1 MPRPHFLDLTDR
13 GLSRL
18 GQEILPVLYRHRL
31 LTAGQ
36 LTQLLR
42 PAAASTRYV
51 RRQLEVLHGRG
62 LVDASIRRTSRAGE
76 LLWYTTAL
84 GCEVVESGGEI
95 APRAY
100 RMTED
105 AAASQL
111 QEHTLAVNEV
121 GLAFV
126 QHARQLGDEC
136 GPLDWDPEVAHRVRD
151 GDSRLGDEAFLV
163 PDAVLRYIH
172 TTPTGHGGQQ
182 QRMLLTFFCE
192 IDRATMSI
200 ARLAAK
206 LAAYARYARYIPQPV
221 LGRGR
226 PKASGYRRE
235 AWRARYPSFP
245 RVLLVLDGAS
255 AGQLAKRADDLRA
268 LAAADGRLQSAVDL
282 HAGITTLE
290 QLRRQGPFAPIVTP
304 VLGDPNPTDVLLRPS
319 AAAAAAA
326 CV

>member
-1 MPRPHFLDLTDR
+1 MPRPRFLDPTDR
-13 GLSRL
+13 GLSQL

-42 PAAASTRYV
+42 PAATSTRYI

-62 LVDASIRRTSRAGE
+62 LVHASVRRTSRAGE

-84 GCEVVESGGEI
+84 GCEVVESGGEL

-111 QEHTLAVNEV
+111 QEHTLAVNNM

-126 QHARQLGDEC
+126 QHARRLGDEC

-163 PDAVLRYIH
+163 PDSVLRYIH
-172 TTPTGHGGQQ
+172 TTTGDGGQQ

-206 LAAYARYARYIPQPV
+206 LHAYARYARYTPQPA
-221 LGRGR
+221 LGRGW
-226 PKASGYRRE
+226 PKAGGYRRE

-245 RVLLVLDGAS
+245 RILLVLDGAS
-255 AGQLAKRADDLRA
+255 PSQLARRTDDLRA
-268 LAAADGRLQSAVDL
+268 LAAADARLQPAAADL
-282 HAGITTLE
+282 QAGVATLE
-290 QLRRQGPFAPIVTP
+290 RLRTHGPFAPIVTP
-304 VLGDPNPTDVLLRPS
+304 VLGDPEPTDVLLRPS
-319 AAAAAAA
+319 ATAASAA
-326 CV
+326 

>member
-1 MPRPHFLDLTDR
+1 MPRPRFLDPTER
-13 GLSRL
+13 GLSQL

-42 PAAASTRYV
+42 PAATSTRYI

-62 LVDASIRRTSRAGE
+62 LVDASVRRTSRAGE
-76 LLWYTTAL
+76 LLWYTTPL
-84 GCEVVESGGEI
+84 GCEVVESGGEL

-111 QEHTLAVNEV
+111 QEHTLAVNDM

-126 QHARQLGDEC
+126 QHARRLGDEC

-163 PDAVLRYIH
+163 PDSVLRYIH
-172 TTPTGHGGQQ
+172 TTPTGDGGQ
-182 QRMLLTFFCE
+182 QRMLLTIFCE

-206 LAAYARYARYIPQPV
+206 LHAYARYARYIPQPA

-226 PKASGYRRE
+226 PKAGGYRRE
-235 AWRARYPSFP
+235 AWRALYPSFP
-245 RVLLVLDGAS
+245 RLLLVLDGAS
-255 AGQLAKRADDLRA
+255 PSQLAKRTDDLRA
-268 LAAADGRLQSAVDL
+268 LAAADARLQPAADL
-282 HAGITTLE
+282 QAGVTTLE
-290 QLRRQGPFAPIVTP
+290 QLRTYGPFAPIVTP
-304 VLGDPNPTDVLLRPS
+304 VLGDPEPTDVLLRPS
-319 AAAAAAA
+319 ATATSVA
-326 CV
+326 

>member
-1 MPRPHFLDLTDR
+1 MPRPRFLDPTDR
-13 GLSRL
+13 GLSQL
-18 GQEILPVLYRHRL
+18 GQDILPVLYRHRL
-31 LTAGQ
+31 LTADQ
-36 LTQLLR
+36 LTKLLR
-42 PAAASTRYV
+42 PAATSTRYI

-62 LVDASIRRTSRAGE
+62 LIDASVRRTSRAGV

-84 GCEVVESGGEI
+84 GCEVVESGGEL

-126 QHARQLGDEC
+126 QHARRLGDEC

-151 GDSRLGDEAFLV
+151 GDSRLDDEAFLV

-172 TTPTGHGGQQ
+172 TAPTGDGGQ

-192 IDRATMSI
+192 IDRTTMSI

-206 LAAYARYARYIPQPV
+206 LHAYARYARYIPQPV

-226 PKASGYRRE
+226 PKAGGYRRE

-245 RVLLVLDGAS
+245 RILLVLDGAPD
-255 AGQLAKRADDLRA
+255 AQLAKRTDDLRA
-268 LAAADGRLQSAVDL
+268 LVAADARLQPAADL
-282 HAGITTLE
+282 QAGVTTLE
-290 QLRRQGPFAPIVTP
+290 QLRAHGPFAPIVTP
-304 VLGDPNPTDVLLRPS
+304 ALGDPAPTDVLLRPS
-319 AAAAAAA
+319 AAAASVA
-326 CV
+326 

>member
-1 MPRPHFLDLTDR
+1 MPRPRFLDPTDR
-13 GLSRL
+13 GLSQL

-31 LTAGQ
+31 LTASQ

-42 PAAASTRYV
+42 PAATSTRYV
-51 RRQLEVLHGRG
+51 RRQLEVLHDRG
-62 LVDASIRRTSRAGE
+62 LVDASVRRTSRAGE

-84 GCEVVESGGEI
+84 GCEVVETGGEL
-95 APRAY
+95 APRPY

-111 QEHTLAVNEV
+111 QEHTLAVNEL

-126 QHARQLGDEC
+126 QHARRLGDEC

-172 TTPTGHGGQQ
+172 TTPAGNGGQ

-206 LAAYARYARYIPQPV
+206 LHAYARYARYVPQPAP
-221 LGRGR
+221 GRGR
-226 PKASGYRRE
+226 PKAAGGYRRE

-255 AGQLAKRADDLRA
+255 QSQLAKRTDDLRA
-268 LAAADGRLQSAVDL
+268 LAAADTRLQPAAADL
-282 HAGITTLE
+282 HAAVTTLE
-290 QLRRQGPFAPIVTP
+290 QLRTHGPFAPIVTP
-304 VLGDPNPTDVLLRPS
+304 VLGDPEPTDVLLRPS
-319 AAAAAAA
+319 TAATSVA
-326 CV
+326 

>member
-1 MPRPHFLDLTDR
+1 MPRPRFLDPTDR
-13 GLSRL
+13 GLSQL

-31 LTAGQ
+31 LTASQ

-42 PAAASTRYV
+42 PAATSTRYI
-51 RRQLEVLHGRG
+51 RQQLEVLHGRG
-62 LVDASIRRTSRAGE
+62 LVEASVRRTSRAGE

-84 GCEVVESGGEI
+84 GCEVVESGGEL

-111 QEHTLAVNEV
+111 QEHTLAVNEM

-126 QHARQLGDEC
+126 QHARRLGDEC

-163 PDAVLRYIH
+163 PDSVLRYIH
-172 TTPTGHGGQQ
+172 TASTADGGQ

-206 LAAYARYARYIPQPV
+206 LHAYARYARYIPQPA

-226 PKASGYRRE
+226 PKAGGYRRE

-245 RVLLVLDGAS
+245 RILLVLDGAS
-255 AGQLAKRADDLRA
+255 PSQLAKRTDDLRA
-268 LAAADGRLQSAVDL
+268 LAAADARLQPAADL
-282 HAGITTLE
+282 QAGVTTLE
-290 QLRRQGPFAPIVTP
+290 QLRTRGPFAPIVTP
-304 VLGDPNPTDVLLRPS
+304 VLGDPEPTDVLLRPS
-319 AAAAAAA
+319 ATATSAA
-326 CV
+326 

>member
-1 MPRPHFLDLTDR
+1 MPRPRFLDPTDR
-13 GLSRL
+13 GLSQL

-36 LTQLLR
+36 LARLLR
-42 PAAASTRYV
+42 PAATSTRYI
-51 RRQLEVLHGRG
+51 RQQLEVLHGRG
-62 LVDASIRRTSRAGE
+62 LVDASVRRTSRAGE

-84 GCEVVESGGEI
+84 GCEVVESGGEL

-111 QEHTLAVNEV
+111 QEHTLAVNHM

-126 QHARQLGDEC
+126 QHARRLGDEC

-172 TTPTGHGGQQ
+172 TAPTGNGEQ

-192 IDRATMSI
+192 IDRATMSV

-206 LAAYARYARYIPQPV
+206 LHAYARYARYIPQPV
-221 LGRGR
+221 PGRGR
-226 PKASGYRRE
+226 PKAGGYRRE

-245 RVLLVLDGAS
+245 RILLVLDGAS
-255 AGQLAKRADDLRA
+255 PSQLAKRTDDLRA
-268 LAAADGRLQSAVDL
+268 LAAADARLQPAAADL
-282 HAGITTLE
+282 KAGVTTLE
-290 QLRRQGPFAPIVTP
+290 QLQRRGPFAPIVTP
-304 VLGDPNPTDVLLRPS
+304 ALGDPESVDVLMRLS
-319 AAAAAAA
+319 AAAASAA
-326 CV
+326 

>member
-1 MPRPHFLDLTDR
+1 MPRPRFLDPTDR
-13 GLSRL
+13 GLSQL
-18 GQEILPVLYRHRL
+18 GQETLPVLYRHRL
-31 LTAGQ
+31 LTASQ

-42 PAAASTRYV
+42 PAATSTRYI
-51 RRQLEVLHGRG
+51 RQQLEVLHGRG
-62 LVDASIRRTSRAGE
+62 LVEASVRRTSRAGE

-84 GCEVVESGGEI
+84 GCEVVESGGEL

-100 RMTED
+100 RMSED

-111 QEHTLAVNEV
+111 QEHTLAVNDM

-126 QHARQLGDEC
+126 THARRLGDEC

-151 GDSRLGDEAFLV
+151 GDSRLGDAAFLV

-172 TTPTGHGGQQ
+172 TTPTGDGSQQ

-192 IDRATMSI
+192 IDRTTMSI

-206 LAAYARYARYIPQPV
+206 LHAYARYTRYIPQPA

-226 PKASGYRRE
+226 PKAGGYRRE

-245 RVLLVLDGAS
+245 RILLVLDGAS
-255 AGQLAKRADDLRA
+255 PSQLAKRTDDLRA
-268 LAAADGRLQSAVDL
+268 LAAADARLQPAAADL
-282 HAGITTLE
+282 QAGVTTLE
-290 QLRRQGPFAPIVTP
+290 QLRTHGPFAPIVTP
-304 VLGDPNPTDVLLRPS
+304 VLGDPEPTDVLLRPS
-319 AAAAAAA
+319 ATVASAA
-326 CV
+326 

>member
-1 MPRPHFLDLTDR
+1 M
-13 GLSRL
+13 SQL

-42 PAAASTRYV
+42 PAATSTRYI
-51 RRQLEVLHGRG
+51 RRQLEVLHDRG
-62 LVDASIRRTSRAGE
+62 LVDASVRRSSRAGE

-84 GCEVVESGGEI
+84 GCEVVESGGEL

-126 QHARQLGDEC
+126 QHARRLGDEC
-136 GPLDWDPEVAHRVRD
+136 GPLDWDPEVAHRLRD

-172 TTPTGHGGQQ
+172 TAPTGDGGR

-192 IDRATMSI
+192 IDRTTMSI

-206 LAAYARYARYIPQPV
+206 LHAYARYVRYIPQPV

-226 PKASGYRRE
+226 PKAGGYRQE

-245 RVLLVLDGAS
+245 RILLVLDGAS
-255 AGQLAKRADDLRA
+255 QGQLAKRTDDLRA
-268 LAAADGRLQSAVDL
+268 LVAADARLQPTATEL
-282 HAGITTLE
+282 KAGITTFK
-290 QLRRQGPFAPIVTP
+290 QLQQHGPFAPIVTP
-304 VLGDPNPTDVLLRPS
+304 VVGDPEPTDVLLRPS
-319 AAAAAAA
+319 ATAASAA
-326 CV
+326 

>member
-1 MPRPHFLDLTDR
+1 MPRPRFLDPTDR

-18 GQEILPVLYRHRL
+18 GQETLPVLYRHRL

-42 PAAASTRYV
+42 PAATSTRYV

-62 LVDASIRRTSRAGE
+62 LVDASIRRSSRAGE

-100 RMTED
+100 RVTED

-111 QEHTLAVNEV
+111 QEHTLAVNAM

-126 QHARQLGDEC
+126 QHARRLGDEC

-172 TTPTGHGGQQ
+172 TTGTDDGGQ

-206 LAAYARYARYIPQPV
+206 LHAYARYARYVPQPAP
-221 LGRGR
+221 GRGR
-226 PKASGYRRE
+226 AKAAVGHRRE

-245 RVLLVLDGAS
+245 RVLLVLDGAP
-255 AGQLAKRADDLRA
+255 ACQLARRSDDLRA
-268 LAAADGRLQSAVDL
+268 LAAADARLQPAAVDL
-282 HAGITTLE
+282 RAGVTTLD
-290 QLRRQGPFAPIVTP
+290 QLQQYGPFAPIVTP
-304 VLGDPNPTDVLLRPS
+304 VLGDAEPTDVLLRPS
-319 AAAAAAA
+319 AAAAAVA
-326 CV
+326 

>member
-1 MPRPHFLDLTDR
+1 MPRPRFLDPTER

-42 PAAASTRYV
+42 PAAASTRYM
-51 RRQLEVLHGRG
+51 RRQLEILHGRG
-62 LVDASIRRTSRAGE
+62 LVNASVRRNSPAGE
-76 LLWYTTAL
+76 LLWYATAL
-84 GCEVVESGGEI
+84 GCEVVEGGGEI
-95 APRAY
+95 TPRAY

-105 AAASQL
+105 AAASPL
-111 QEHTLAVNEV
+111 QEHTLAVNNM

-126 QHARQLGDEC
+126 QHARRLGDEC

-172 TTPTGHGGQQ
+172 TTRTDNGGQ
-182 QRMLLTFFCE
+182 QRMLLTYFCE
-192 IDRATMSI
+192 VDRTTMSI

-206 LAAYARYARYIPQPV
+206 LHAYARFARYIPQPAP
-221 LGRGR
+221 GRGR
-226 PKASGYRRE
+226 PKPTGGYRRE

-245 RVLLVLDGAS
+245 RILLVLDGAPE
-255 AGQLAKRADDLRA
+255 AQLAKRADDLRA
-268 LAAADGRLQSAVDL
+268 LAAADARLQPAAADL
-282 HAGITTLE
+282 KAGVTTLD
-290 QLRRQGPFAPIVTP
+290 QLRAHGPFAPIVTP
-304 VLGDPNPTDVLLRPS
+304 VLGAPEPTDVLLRTS
-319 AAAAAAA
+319 ARAAPAA
-326 CV
+326 

>member
-1 MPRPHFLDLTDR
+1 MPRPRFLDPTDR
-13 GLSRL
+13 GLSQL

-31 LTAGQ
+31 LTASQ

-42 PAAASTRYV
+42 PAATSTRYV

-62 LVDASIRRTSRAGE
+62 MVDASVRRTSRAGE

-84 GCEVVESGGEI
+84 GCEVVETGGELV
-95 APRAY
+95 PRPY

-111 QEHTLAVNEV
+111 QEHTLAVNEL

-126 QHARQLGDEC
+126 QHARRLGDEC

-151 GDSRLGDEAFLV
+151 GDNRLGDEAVLV

-172 TTPTGHGGQQ
+172 TTPAGDGGQ

-206 LAAYARYARYIPQPV
+206 LHAYARYARYVPQPAP
-221 LGRGR
+221 GRGR
-226 PKASGYRRE
+226 PKAAGGYRRE

-255 AGQLAKRADDLRA
+255 RRQLAKRADDLRA
-268 LAAADGRLQSAVDL
+268 LAAADTRLQPAAADLQAAV
-282 HAGITTLE
+282 TTLE
-290 QLRRQGPFAPIVTP
+290 QLRVHGPFAPIVTP
-304 VLGDPNPTDVLLRPS
+304 VLGDTEPTDVLLRPS
-319 AAAAAAA
+319 AAATSVA
-326 CV
+326 

>member
-1 MPRPHFLDLTDR
+1 MPRPRFLDPTER
-13 GLSRL
+13 GLSQL

-42 PAAASTRYV
+42 PAATSTRYI

-62 LVDASIRRTSRAGE
+62 LVDASVRRTSRAGE

-84 GCEVVESGGEI
+84 GCEVVESGGEL

-111 QEHTLAVNEV
+111 QEHTLAVNDM

-126 QHARQLGDEC
+126 QHARRLGDEC

-163 PDAVLRYIH
+163 PDSVLRYIH
-172 TTPTGHGGQQ
+172 TAPTGDGEQ

-206 LAAYARYARYIPQPV
+206 LHAYARYSRYIPH
-221 LGRGR
+221 R
-226 PKASGYRRE
+226 P
-235 AWRARYPSFP
+235 W
-245 RVLLVLDGAS
+245 
-255 AGQLAKRADDLRA
+255 
-268 LAAADGRLQSAVDL
+268 AAAG
-282 HAGITTLE
+282 
-290 QLRRQGPFAPIVTP
+290 RRQAGTGGRHGVPAT
-304 VLGDPNPTDVLLRPS
+304 RPS
-319 AAAAAAA
+319 PGSCWCWTAPLTLSWRSGPTI
-326 CV
+326 CGPWWPRTHDCNRPQTCRPE